1 MATDKQYRNFSRYIA
16 EILPG
21 IPPFDFTDKDQS
33 IADHIKYMLSRTQ
46 SMFRWTGLPDSVP
59 VRILELF
66 LQVNGNVCWYRHEG
80 ILYVF
85 TGGLGGEPDVYY
97 RPTICTIANPALR
110 LSKSLRI
117 DEECVIMP
125 NDALYQGM
133 LPMYSRYA
141 TAMTETE
148 LSLDI
153 ACVNS
158 RIIDLMSAPDDR
170 TKASAEEFLRQVRAG
185 KIGVIAENAFLDGI
199 RAQPYGTTGHSTIT
213 DLIELE
219 QYHKASWFNDLGL
232 NANYNMKR
240 ESLNSAESQLNN
252 DALLPL
258 VDDMLRCR
266 QLAAEKVNT
275 MFGTEISVSLASS
288 WEDNQEEIDLEQE
301 SMDPEPEQDPPEN
314 PAEDQLPEEENE
326 REETPD

>member
-1 MATDKQYRNFSRYIA
+1 MNFREEVKKMATDRQYRNFSRYIA

-21 IPPFDFTDKDQS
+21 LPLFDFTDKDRNV
-33 IADHIKYMLSRTQ
+33 ADHIKYMLSRTQ
-46 SMFRWTGLPDSVP
+46 SMFRWDGLPDSVP
-59 VRILELF
+59 ARILELF

-133 LPMYSRYA
+133 MPMFFRYA
-141 TAMTETE
+141 TAMSETE

-266 QLAAEKVNT
+266 QLAAEKVNA
-275 MFGTEISVSLASS
+275 MFGTEILVSLASS

-301 SMDPEPEQDPPEN
+301 SMDPEPKQEQR
-314 PAEDQLPEEENE
+314 PEEDE
-326 REETPD
+326 RNETPD

>member
-21 IPPFDFTDKDQS
+21 LSLFDFTDKDQNV
-33 IADHIKYMLSRTQ
+33 ADHIKYMLSRTQ
-46 SMFRWTGLPDSVP
+46 SMFEWSGLPDSVP
-59 VRILELF
+59 ARILELF

-97 RPTICTIANPALR
+97 RPTICTISNPALR

-133 LPMYSRYA
+133 LPMFSRYA
-141 TAMTETE
+141 TAMSETE

-158 RIIDLMSAPDDR
+158 RIIDLMSAQDDR

-185 KIGVIAENAFLDGI
+185 KIGVIAETAFLNGI

-266 QLAAEKVNT
+266 QVAAEKVNA
-275 MFGTEISVSLASS
+275 MFGTEISVRLASS
-288 WEDNQEEIDLEQE
+288 WEDNQEEIDLEQDA
-301 SMDPEPEQDPPEN
+301 MDQDSKQEEED
-314 PAEDQLPEEENE
+314 PALEQLPEEDE
-326 REETPD
+326 REETTD

>member
-21 IPPFDFTDKDQS
+21 LSLFDFTDKDQNV
-33 IADHIKYMLSRTQ
+33 ADHIKYMLSRTQ
-46 SMFRWTGLPDSVP
+46 SMFEWSGLPDSVP
-59 VRILELF
+59 ARILELF

-80 ILYVF
+80 MLYVF

-97 RPTICTIANPALR
+97 RPTICTISNPALR

-133 LPMYSRYA
+133 LPMFSRYA
-141 TAMTETE
+141 TAMSETE

-158 RIIDLMSAPDDR
+158 RIIDLMSAQDDR

-185 KIGVIAENAFLDGI
+185 KIGVIAETAFLNGI

-266 QLAAEKVNT
+266 QVAAEKVNA
-275 MFGTEISVSLASS
+275 MFGTEISVRLASS
-288 WEDNQEEIDLEQE
+288 WEDNQEEIDLEQDA
-301 SMDPEPEQDPPEN
+301 MDQDSKQEEEDPAPE
-314 PAEDQLPEEENE
+314 QLPEEDE
-326 REETPD
+326 REETTD

>member
-1 MATDKQYRNFSRYIA
+1 
-16 EILPG
+16 
-21 IPPFDFTDKDQS
+21 
-33 IADHIKYMLSRTQ
+33 
-46 SMFRWTGLPDSVP
+46 
-59 VRILELF
+59 
-66 LQVNGNVCWYRHEG
+66 
-80 ILYVF
+80 
-85 TGGLGGEPDVYY
+85 
-97 RPTICTIANPALR
+97 
-110 LSKSLRI
+110 
-117 DEECVIMP
+117 MP

-133 LPMYSRYA
+133 LPMFSRYA

-170 TKASAEEFLRQVRAG
+170 TKASAEEYLRKVRSG
-185 KIGVIAENAFLDGI
+185 SIGVIAENAFLDGI

-266 QLAAEKVNT
+266 QLAAEKVNS

-301 SMDPEPEQDPPEN
+301 SMDPEQEPEESAPE
-314 PAEDQLPEEENE
+314 QLPEEDE
-326 REETPD
+326 RDETPD